1 MSNAPLPV
9 SDMNLLNEISFP
21 SDLRK
26 LQGNQLP
33 QVCDELRSFIIDAV
47 ALNPGHLGSSL
58 GVVELT
64 VALHYVFDTPNDK
77 IIWDVGHQAYPHKI
91 LTGRKE
97 LFSENRKYRGI
108 SGFPKMSESEYDAFG
123 TGHSSTS
130 ISAALGMA
138 VASALQN
145 ESRRQHIAVIGDG
158 SLTGGMSFE
167 ALNHAG
173 VEKSNILVIVN
184 DNGIAIDKNVGGLSQ
199 YFTQITSSH
208 TYNRL
213 RNRIW
218 NMLGGNS
225 AYHLK
230 SKNYVRRFLTA
241 IKALIFKR
249 GNLFESLG
257 FRYFGPINGHDVK
270 RLVRTLQDLKDIKGP
285 KVLHIITKKGK
296 GLQQAEKDP
305 VLYHAP
311 GCFNSETGEINA
323 GKSAEQTAPK
333 FQDVFGLTLLEMAE
347 KNPKIVGITP
357 AMPTGCSMTFLMERF
372 PERTFDVGIAE
383 QHAVT
388 FSAGLSA
395 QGLIPFCNIYSSF
408 MQRALDQVIHDVAL
422 QNLPVIF
429 CLDRAGL
436 VGEDGATHH
445 GVFDLAQFRSI
456 PNMIIASPLHEID
469 LRNMMFTAQD
479 TKQPFMIRYPRGKG
493 VIVDWKKPLE
503 KMEVGKGVCV
513 KKGEK
518 TAIVS
523 LGAIGNNAL
532 KAAQI
537 LEDRGQSVSVFDMR
551 FLAPLDES
559 LLHEI
564 FKTHQRIF
572 TLEDGVIDGGLGSA
586 VMEFAVEHNY
596 NPSIQR
602 LGVPHRF
609 IEQGTIAELQAECGF
624 DVDAIVKAIV

>member
-311 GCFNSETGEINA
+311 GYFNSETGEINA